1 MPYYTNN
8 EEDEKLVLRAM
19 SAYFRHDGY
28 MQPNRYDTRVET
40 IEGLRYVVLASG
52 GNHILA
58 VYRVRND
65 GKLKG
70 LKRWPKEIDE

>member
-1 MPYYTNN
+1 MPYYTDN

-19 SAYFRHDGY
+19 SAYFKHDGY
-28 MQPNRYDTRVET
+28 MQPSRSDTRVET
-40 IEGLRYVVLASG
+40 IKGLRYVVLANA
-52 GNHILA
+52 GNILA

-70 LKRWPKEIDE
+70 LKRWPLEIED